1 MIGMLKGRFS
11 IGVIALL
18 FFPVLSH
25 GENLNERFSSKI
37 EQATQATVG
46 ILQHSD
52 DVENQPMKT
61 HFSIRGSGFH
71 LRDGYIVT
79 ARHAVERQEGGN
91 TVIPKDIS
99 VITGMLEEVSAK
111 LIGVNAFLDLA
122 VYQVDISETTVSL
135 ADVSFADATP
145 EQGDQLFTVGYP
157 LGWGPAVGF
166 GRLGNLNTF
175 LPTAQTRLLQVDLS
189 ACSGNSGGGL
199 FNGQGELV
207 GMVNAIIQTETT
219 QGERR
224 CSRFAFAVPGKL
236 VQRMVTALIDGKNP
250 SFPRVGINMTVV
262 KIGPRWRVAVAK
274 ATGPARK
281 GGMRKGDVLLSIEN
295 NDITS
300 AAQLKNYLI
309 EHTVPGQHVTFTVQR
324 GDHEQVLNVR
334 LGESK

>member
-1 MIGMLKGRFS
+1 MTGMLIGRFF
-11 IGVIALL
+11 IGVIAVLL
-18 FFPVLSH
+18 SPVLSQADTLS
-25 GENLNERFSSKI
+25 ESLSSKI
-37 EQATQATVG
+37 EQAKQATVG

-52 DVENQPMKT
+52 DVDSQATKT

-71 LRDGYIVT
+71 LWDGYIVT

-122 VYQVDISETTVSL
+122 VYQVDISETSLSL
-135 ADVSFADATP
+135 ANVSFANEMP
-145 EQGDQLFTVGYP
+145 EQGDPLFTVGYP

-166 GRLGNLNTF
+166 GRLGNPNTF
-175 LPTAQTRLLQVDLS
+175 LPTAQTRLMQVDLS

-199 FNGQGELV
+199 FNGKGELV
-207 GMVNAIIQTETT
+207 GMVQAIIQTETT

-236 VQRMVTALIDGKNP
+236 VQRMVTALIDGENP
-250 SFPRVGINMTVV
+250 KFPRVGIKMTVV
-262 KIGPRWRVAVAK
+262 KMGTRWRVAVAK
-274 ATGPARK
+274 ASGPARK
-281 GGMRKGDVLLSIEN
+281 GGMRKGDILLSIEN
-295 NDITS
+295 NEITS

-309 EHTVPGQHVTFTVQR
+309 EHTAPGQHVTFTVQR
-324 GDHEQVLNVR
+324 GDHEHTLHVR
-334 LGESK
+334 LGESR

>member
-1 MIGMLKGRFS
+1 MNRMWRGRFS
-11 IGVIALL
+11 IGVFALL
-18 FFPVLSH
+18 FFPMLSH
-25 GENLNERFSSKI
+25 AEKLNEGFSSKI

-46 ILQHSD
+46 ILQHAD
-52 DVENQPMKT
+52 DVDSQATKT

-79 ARHAVERQEGGN
+79 ARHAVERQEGGK

-99 VITGMLEEVSAK
+99 VITAMLEEVPAT
-111 LIGVNAFLDLA
+111 LVGVNAFLDLA
-122 VYQVDISETTVSL
+122 VYQVDISATSVSL
-135 ADVSFADATP
+135 ATVSFAEEAP
-145 EQGDQLFTVGYP
+145 EQGDSLFTVGYP

-175 LPTAQTRLLQVDLS
+175 LPTAHTRLMQVDLS

-250 SFPRVGINMTVV
+250 KFPRVGIKMTVV
-262 KIGPRWRVAVAK
+262 KIGTRWRVAVAK

-281 GGMRKGDVLLSIEN
+281 GGMRKGDILLSIEN
-295 NDITS
+295 HDIIS

-309 EHTVPGQHVTFTVQR
+309 EHTAPGQHVTFTVQR
-324 GDHEQVLNVR
+324 GDQEQDLNVR
-334 LGESK
+334 LGGTK